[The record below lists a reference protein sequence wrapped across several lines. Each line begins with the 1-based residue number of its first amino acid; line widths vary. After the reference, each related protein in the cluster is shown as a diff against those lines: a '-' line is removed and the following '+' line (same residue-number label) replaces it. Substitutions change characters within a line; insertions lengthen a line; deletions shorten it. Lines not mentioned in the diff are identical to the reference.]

1 MVLNTVLVALDG
13 SDITERVIQTLD
25 NLLLSQDSKVIL
37 CHVIPTSDPELE
49 QPADRPKSDSS
60 RVYYWQ
66 FEKQLQAY
74 QSQLSCKSELEVV
87 SGDPAAEI
95 ICLANI
101 YKAELILIGSRGLTG
116 MKRIVQG
123 SVSSQVMEEA
133 NCSVLVVKPK
143 IGDS

>member
-1 MVLNTVLVALDG
+1 MLNTVLVALDG

-37 CHVIPTSDPELE
+37 CHVIPTPDQEPE
-49 QPADRPKSDSS
+49 QPADRPKSDSFQVS
-60 RVYYWQ
+60 HWQ

-74 QSQLSCKSELEVV
+74 QSQLSCKSELEIV
-87 SGDPAAEI
+87 SGDPAEEI

-101 YKAELILIGSRGLTG
+101 YQAELILIGSRGLTG

-143 IGDS
+143 NR